1 MSRLRTKTATFVI
14 SAALMATIFSIPAI
28 SFAANEDYSNVND
41 RKEPQRLELKSGT
54 TTTDNSAVMTTEV
67 TELKAVQ
74 VKNTVDKVKLTWSV
88 HKQEQYDGFQI
99 LRKKGGAKPIPIKTI
114 RATDKNSYS
123 YIDICRFIPKKTYVY
138 YVKVY
143 KILI

>member
-74 VKNTVDKVKLTWSV
+74 VKNTVDK
-88 HKQEQYDGFQI
+88 
-99 LRKKGGAKPIPIKTI
+99 AAP
-114 RATDKNSYS
+114 AA
-123 YIDICRFIPKKTYVY
+123 
-138 YVKVY
+138 
-143 KILI
+143 